1 MEGGKK
7 DKFNLTLGKTM
18 FTHGEGVSLEDG
30 MWPIC
35 SRQGKLGNSILAGP
49 WSQTILKSS
58 RFQLLEALPGPTLRE
73 HYLGLEDSGQK
84 LPLSK

>member
-49 WSQTILKSS
+49 
-58 RFQLLEALPGPTLRE
+58 
-73 HYLGLEDSGQK
+73 
-84 LPLSK
+84 